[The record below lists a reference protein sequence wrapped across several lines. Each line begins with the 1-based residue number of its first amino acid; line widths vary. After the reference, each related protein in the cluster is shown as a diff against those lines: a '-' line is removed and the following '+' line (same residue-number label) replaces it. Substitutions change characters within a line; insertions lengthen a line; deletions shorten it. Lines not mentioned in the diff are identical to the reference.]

1 MPKLVVTSFVTLDG
15 IMQAPGGPREDRS
28 GAFLHGGWV
37 MPFADEGFGKAVLE
51 VVGRLGALLLGRG
64 TYEIFANHWPKIT
77 DPADPIAAQFVPDPA
92 ELDMRDEE
100 NGDPIGDAPM
110 SPVPGLVHRYP
121 DRVLLMPTHVCASY
135 CRFCF
140 RREMIGPGKEN
151 ALSPADFDRAIAY
164 VASHPQI
171 WEVILTGGDPLMLTP
186 ERVARLTQGLAAIAH
201 IDVIRWHSRVPVVA
215 PERITDAMVQ
225 ALSACD
231 RAVWVS
237 VHANHPD
244 ELTAASAAAIR
255 RLAKAGIALVS
266 QTVLLRGVNDAPA
279 VLDAL
284 FRRLIRLGV
293 KPYYLHHP
301 DLAPGTGH
309 FRLSIADGQK
319 IVAELRGRLSGLAQP
334 TYVLDI
340 PGGAGKSP
348 LTPAYWDAE
357 TGRIRDWRGQGH
369 DYPA

>member
-1 MPKLVVTSFVTLDG
+1 
-15 IMQAPGGPREDRS
+15 MQAVEDRY
-28 GAFLHGGWV
+28 AV
-37 MPFADEGFGKAVLE
+37 AVPPIMADLLA
-51 VVGRLGALLLGRG
+51 GRDAQ
-64 TYEIFANHWPKIT
+64 
-77 DPADPIAAQFVPDPA
+77 DPLARQFIPSAQ
-92 ELDMRDEE
+92 ELIQTEDERL
-100 NGDPIGDAPM
+100 DPIGDDAH
-110 SPVPGLVHRYP
+110 SPLPGLVHRYP
-121 DRVLLMPTHVCASY
+121 DRVLLKPILVCPVY

-140 RREMIGPGKEN
+140 RREVVGDAEATVSGGD
-151 ALSPADFDRAIAY
+151 LDRALAYIAER
-164 VASHPQI
+164 PTI
-171 WEVILTGGDPLMLTP
+171 REVILTGGDPLMLTP
-186 ERVARLTQGLAAIAH
+186 ERVARLTHGLAAIAH

-225 ALSACD
+225 ALGACD
-231 RAVWVS
+231 RAIWVS

-244 ELTAASAAAIR
+244 ELTAAAAAAIR

-266 QTVLLRGVNDAPA
+266 QTVLLRGVNDDPA
-279 VLDAL
+279 VLEAL

-309 FRLSIADGQK
+309 FRLPIAEGQK

-348 LTPAYWDAE
+348 LTPAYWDDE
-357 TGRIRDWRGQGH
+357 TGQIRDWRGQGH